1 MSHQTLK
8 ALEIYQ
14 NIHFIGIGG
23 IGISALAR
31 ILAKEGHQISGSDQ
45 SSSKNTDLLASE
57 NISLTIGH
65 KAENIPPQTDLVV
78 YTTAIPSNNPEIIEA
93 EKRGLKQLT
102 YPQAIGLL
110 TQKYRSICIA
120 GTHGKTT
127 TTAMLGLML
136 EAVSADPTVIV
147 GSLIPEF
154 DHKNERL
161 GNSPWLVLESCE
173 YKDAFLNYSPE
184 IVVLTC
190 IDPEHLD
197 YFGTPEKYL
206 QAFRNFLSK
215 IPSNGALIAN
225 IDDSNIKKI
234 IQEQQWNFSIITYGE
249 SSEADFQL
257 NNHQLTLPS
266 KKVLELSLLIPGHH
280 NLMNASAALATLIHL
295 QHSPDQAL
303 EALKTFRGAARR
315 FEIKGQIG
323 QTTIVDDY
331 AHTPMEIQ
339 ATLQGA
345 KEYFGPNSKILV
357 IFQPHQYS
365 RTHYFLQEF
374 SQSFQNADQVFIPN
388 IYRTRDTEEDVA
400 KVNVDTLVEAINQQH
415 PILPGATAARA
426 SNTHNLPE
434 TLEKTLSIANQYN
447 AIITIG
453 AGDITTLSDQIIK
466 TSQ

>member
-8 ALEIYQ
+8 AFEIYQ

-45 SSSKNTDLLASE
+45 SSNKNTDLLISE
-57 NISLTIGH
+57 NISLIIGH
-65 KAENIPPQTDLVV
+65 KAENIPPQTDLVI

-93 EKRGLKQLT
+93 EKRGLKSLT

-110 TQKYRSICIA
+110 TKKYRSICIA

-127 TTAMLGLML
+127 TTAMLGLMM
-136 EAVSADPTVIV
+136 EASGADPTIIV

-154 DHKNERL
+154 GHKNDRL

-173 YKDAFLNYSPE
+173 YKDAFLNYFPE

-206 QAFRNFLSK
+206 QAFKNFLDK
-215 IPSNGALIAN
+215 IPPHGALIAN
-225 IDDSNIKKI
+225 IDDKNIQKI
-234 IQEQQWNFSIITYGE
+234 LQGKDWNFPIITYGE
-249 SSEADFQL
+249 SPEADFKI
-257 NNHQLTLPS
+257 NNHKLILPS
-266 KKVLELSLLIPGHH
+266 KEVLELNLQIPGHH
-280 NLMNASAALATLIHL
+280 NLMNASAALTALIHL
-295 QHSPDQAL
+295 QHSPNQGL
-303 EALKTFRGAARR
+303 ESLKTFRGAARR
-315 FEIKGQIG
+315 FEIKGKLG
-323 QTTIVDDY
+323 RTTIVDDY

-345 KEYFGPNSKILV
+345 KEYFGANSKILV

-374 SQSFQNADQVFIPN
+374 GQSFEQADQVFIPN

-400 KVNVDTLVEAINQQH
+400 KVNVDKLVETINQH
-415 PILPGATAARA
+415 HTARA